1 MNYFEFTKKDYDYIV
16 EQCMLDEEYSKLLE
30 YKIKGYSRVKIAME
44 LNVSE
49 STLDKMLQ
57 KLKKKITKI
66 LWRHYKVV
74 SFFYAIIKVKGDK
87 VYMLF

>member
-1 MNYFEFTKKDYDYIV
+1 MKYFEFTKSDYDYIV
-16 EQCMLDEEYSKLLE
+16 KEAMLDDEYSKLLE

-49 STLDKMLQ
+49 YTVDKMLQ

-66 LWRHYKVV
+66 L
-74 SFFYAIIKVKGDK
+74 
-87 VYMLF
+87 

>member
-66 LWRHYKVV
+66 LY
-74 SFFYAIIKVKGDK
+74 
-87 VYMLF
+87 

>member
-1 MNYFEFTKKDYDYIV
+1 MNYFEFTKTDYEYIV
-16 EQCMLDEEYSKLLE
+16 KECMLDEEYQKLLE

-49 STLDKMLQ
+49 YTVDKMLQ

-66 LWRHYKVV
+66 L
-74 SFFYAIIKVKGDK
+74 
-87 VYMLF
+87 

>member
-1 MNYFEFTKKDYDYIV
+1 MNYFEFTKSDYEYIV
-16 EQCMLDEEYSKLLE
+16 QECILDDEFAKLLE

-49 STLDKMLQ
+49 YTVDKMIQ

-66 LWRHYKVV
+66 L
-74 SFFYAIIKVKGDK
+74 
-87 VYMLF
+87 